1 MSTAGEDEGGEEI
14 ASCVHSVPRGCLG
27 VPGLPA
33 SRMSYN
39 LFLHNLLPKVAS
51 PGISG
56 VSRHT
61 WGVADWKCHRLT
73 ELNVPQTAQ
82 SMLSDSTDSNLT
94 LSSSRPA
101 SLGVE
106 NTGLAGT
113 KMVCQLVFAFT
124 PGGGERWER
133 GSEQGAL

>member
-1 MSTAGEDEGGEEI
+1 
-14 ASCVHSVPRGCLG
+14 
-27 VPGLPA
+27 
-33 SRMSYN
+33 MSYN

-61 WGVADWKCHRLT
+61 WGVAYWKCHWLT

-82 SMLSDSTDSNLT
+82 SMLSDFTDSNLT

-106 NTGLAGT
+106 NAGLAGT